1 MSSPQELYPLVLL
14 WVQGIDGLGHA
25 TALASLAHLVTAL
38 LVGQSLR
45 PTALMRALLSP
56 SPVPARQRYKRVERA
71 WTRRWL
77 SPAWLTP
84 RLVRAALAIVT
95 PEPTGSG
102 SPSAGLT
109 HLALDSVRCG
119 AWEIFTLGVVWHGR
133 ALPVGFAVLPYPWP
147 KGQFTPTVCALVR
160 QVAAAW
166 PTDRPVHLVADRAF
180 PSRTLFQS
188 LKAVG
193 WGWTVRLR
201 AKSWVCVGGKAQ
213 WVRPLLD
220 VGDGDGGKRARLN
233 GWTAQSAHYGSA
245 KQAIPG
251 LLVIGR
257 GLTVLPRHQAGEG
270 SLRHRAAAFA
280 KRQRHLASKHPGRAA
295 DASLA
300 TDRWVV
306 LFSSHSTWSAAG
318 ASYRRRWATEGTYRD
333 AQSGWD
339 GKHGW
344 DLEPVVER
352 LKTAVA
358 VERVVGLWALGT
370 LLQSFVGHQTAQPTA
385 PGLVQAVVGQWTTTG
400 RLSVW
405 AKGRLALTEPSG
417 RLQAWLGETLR
428 EGAERVAK
436 APPIACPTA
445 RELAREGQGRTPPA
459 TAIRKAA

>member
-1 MSSPQELYPLVLL
+1 LYPLVLL
-14 WVQGIDGLGHA
+14 FLQGLDGQGHA

-84 RLVRAALAIVT
+84 RLVRAALAIVA
-95 PEPTGSG
+95 PDASG
-102 SPSAGLT
+102 SPTAGLT

-133 ALPVGFAVLPYPWP
+133 VLPVGWAVLPYPWP
-147 KGQFTPTVCALVR
+147 KRQFTPQVCALVR

-166 PTDRPVHLVADRAF
+166 PLERPAHLVADRAF
-180 PSRTLFQS
+180 PSRSLFRTLRQ
-188 LKAVG
+188 VE
-193 WGWTVRLR
+193 WGWSVRLR
-201 AKSWVCVGGKAQ
+201 AKSWVSAGGKAQ
-213 WVRPLLD
+213 WVRELL
-220 VGDGDGGKRARLN
+220 VMGKGARQS
-233 GWTAQSAHYGSA
+233 GWTAQSGHYGSGPE
-245 KQAIPG
+245 AIPG

-257 GLTVLPRHQAGEG
+257 GLTVLPKHQANAG
-270 SLRHRAAAFA
+270 SLRHRAAQFA
-280 KRQRHLASKHPGRAA
+280 RRQKHLASKHPGRAA
-295 DASLA
+295 DASPT

-306 LFSSHSTWSAAG
+306 LFSTHSTWQAAG
-318 ASYRRRWATEGTYRD
+318 ASYRRRWAIEGTYRD
-333 AQSGWD
+333 GQSGWD

-344 DLEPVVER
+344 DLEPVVGR
-352 LKTAVA
+352 LKRAVQ

-370 LLQSFVGHQTAQPTA
+370 LVQSWVGHRAEQSKA
-385 PGLVQAVVGQWTTTG
+385 PGIQPVVGQWTTTG

-417 RLQAWLGETLR
+417 LLNAWLGETLR
-428 EGAERVAK
+428 EGAERVAN
-436 APPIACPTA
+436 APPLARPTA
-445 RELAREGQGRTPPA
+445 PERQQGPPP
-459 TAIRKAA
+459 TTTLRKAA